1 MLVTDLRHD
10 VAKTVGRRRLSSI
23 DGSEAE
29 ELFRALEED
38 AATYLRI
45 QLDAQATAEIKFA
58 RRLDMRYV
66 GQFHPLTMT
75 IPRDAG
81 DDFGGTV
88 SALFHQAHA
97 ERYGHS
103 APAEEIEVGALRV
116 TAISEVPKPGA
127 ERSPDPL
134 GRSTAGETI
143 RRALCDDGSWAD
155 VRVYPRADLV
165 HDETIVGPAVIG
177 DPATSVVLGGH
188 DAVTVC
194 DRGHLLIS
202 VGEQA

>member
-1 MLVTDLRHD
+1 
-10 VAKTVGRRRLSSI
+10 
-23 DGSEAE
+23 
-29 ELFRALEED
+29 
-38 AATYLRI
+38 
-45 QLDAQATAEIKFA
+45 
-58 RRLDMRYV
+58 MRYV

-155 VRVYPRADLV
+155 VRVYARADLAR
-165 HDETIVGPAVIG
+165 DEAIAGPAVIG
-177 DPATSVVLGGH
+177 DPATNVVLGGH

-194 DRGHLLIS
+194 DGGHLLIS